1 MECASH
7 IETKKEHLNG
17 KFSIEIIYRLKI
29 QTLENRTKL
38 LYGLKLKTK
47 QAVEKK
53 TKDTLNFDNFET
65 L

>member
-17 KFSIEIIYRLKI
+17 KFSIEIIYRLKK

-47 QAVEKK
+47 QAIEKK
-53 TKDTLNFDNFET
+53 NQGHFEF
-65 L
+65 